1 MSSVVIY
8 IHGQG
13 GNADEAL
20 HYTSL
25 FKDCDVVGIEYSANT
40 PWEAKDEF
48 PKLYDSIALNY
59 SSVILIANSIGAY
72 FAMNALSDKT
82 IEKAYFISPVV
93 DMEKLIKD
101 MMTWANVDETELEQ
115 KGTIETSFGQTL
127 SWKYLCFVRTH
138 QAKWNITTH
147 ILYGDKDNLTSLET
161 ISKFADETG
170 STLTIMKDGEHWFH
184 TEEQMRFLDKWIEEN

>member
-20 HYTSL
+20 HYKPL
-25 FKDCDVVGIEYSANT
+25 FKDCDVVGIEYSATT
-40 PWEAKDEF
+40 PWDAKDEF
-48 PKLYDSIALNY
+48 PKLYDSISKNY
-59 SSVILIANSIGAY
+59 QSVILVANSIGAY
-72 FAMNALSDKT
+72 FAMNALSNKT

-101 MMTWANVDETELEQ
+101 MMTWANVDETELEE
-115 KGTIETSFGQTL
+115 KGTIETDFGQTL
-127 SWKYLCFVRTH
+127 SWEYLCFVR
-138 QAKWNITTH
+138 ANPIKWNIPTQ
-147 ILYGDKDNLTSLET
+147 ILYGDMDNLTSFET

-184 TEEQMRFLDKWIEEN
+184 TEEQMRFLDKWIEET